1 MDIVPISAADVE
13 AVAPLAADFRVTLR
27 ALKGRHTRPDEGAAR
42 KELSSYLAAGFP
54 CFQAIAN
61 GQACGYLVCRIDD
74 DCVFVESLYTR
85 PDHRRQGVAS
95 TLLQKAEELCS
106 APRDSTLYF
115 WVHPNNEKMFR
126 FLARHGYTV
135 LNLVEVRRPRPG
147 ETPSQKITVGGR
159 AFDY

>member
-1 MDIVPISAADVE
+1 MDIVPISTADIE
-13 AVAPLAADFRVTLR
+13 AVAPLVADFRVTLR
-27 ALKGRHTRPDEGAAR
+27 ALKGRHTGPDEGAAR

-54 CFQAIAN
+54 CFQAVAN

-115 WVHPNNEKMFR
+115 WVQPQQRKNVSLSCAPRLHGAESGRSAPPAPRRNAFAENHSR
-126 FLARHGYTV
+126 WAR
-135 LNLVEVRRPRPG
+135 
-147 ETPSQKITVGGR
+147 I
-159 AFDY
+159 